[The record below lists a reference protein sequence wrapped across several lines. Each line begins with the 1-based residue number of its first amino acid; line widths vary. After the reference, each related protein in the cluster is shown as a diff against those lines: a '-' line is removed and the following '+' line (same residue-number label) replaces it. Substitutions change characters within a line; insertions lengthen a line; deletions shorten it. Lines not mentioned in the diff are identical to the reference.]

1 MTIDEINAQLITL
14 QQRIQDQTQA
24 ILAAEHLDRK
34 EDLTLVRD
42 TLFTQMAQ
50 LLEQRSQLESAEEQ
64 RLTNELQRI
73 ESGQDFRI
81 LKR

>member
-24 ILAAEHLDRK
+24 ILAAEYLNRK
-34 EDLTLVRD
+34 EDLTMVRD